1 MNIGRRIE
9 QEMARLHLSFLM
21 SKGVKDVDIYDLMMH
36 EERYATDH
44 EEDEEVDSLMVYMM
58 SHAEEATA

>member
-1 MNIGRRIE
+1 
-9 QEMARLHLSFLM
+9 MARLHLSFLM

-36 EERYATDH
+36 EERYSVDY
-44 EEDEEVDSLMVYMM
+44 EEGEEVDSLMVYMM